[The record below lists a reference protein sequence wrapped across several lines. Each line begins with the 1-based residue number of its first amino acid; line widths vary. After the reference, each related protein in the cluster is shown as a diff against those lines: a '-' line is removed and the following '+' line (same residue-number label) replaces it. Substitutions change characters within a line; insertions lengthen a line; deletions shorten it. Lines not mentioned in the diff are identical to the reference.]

1 MSASRP
7 VVLDFPGHRAP
18 RAGLESPFEMLTACH
33 ERVERM
39 LALLTRLRVHLAT
52 QGWDASAAS
61 AATDVLGYFDRAAPQ
76 HHLDEE
82 MHVFPAV
89 LALDHGRMDR
99 LIDRLKQEHLEME
112 KLWAGVRQTLE
123 LVAHGEAKSWT
134 PWTPADHAGVDLF
147 LAVYQDHIADE
158 ESHIYPAA
166 EQAISGE
173 KLLAMSRD
181 MRRRRGQSSA
191 SAE

>member
-61 AATDVLGYFDRAAPQ
+61 AAVDVLGYFDRAAPQ
-76 HHLDEE
+76 HHQDEE

-89 LALDHGRMDR
+89 LALHHEPMGR
-99 LIDRLKQEHLEME
+99 LIDRLKQEHLDME

-123 LVAHGEAKSWT
+123 RVVHGKAKSWT

-147 LAVYQDHIADE
+147 LAVYQDHITDE

-166 EQAISGE
+166 VQALSE
-173 KLLAMSRD
+173 KQLGVMSRD

-191 SAE
+191 SAD